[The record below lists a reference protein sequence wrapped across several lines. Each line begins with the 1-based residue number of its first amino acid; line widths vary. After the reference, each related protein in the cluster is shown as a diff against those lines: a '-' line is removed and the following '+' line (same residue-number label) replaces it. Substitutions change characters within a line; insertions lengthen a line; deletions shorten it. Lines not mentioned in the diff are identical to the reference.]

1 MQAIRKQCSGSLRL
15 GMRHLDNH
23 QRLARPRW
31 RVGIWLSLFVFANL
45 VLPAQ
50 ALANA
55 FLRIVHAVPGA
66 GAASLNVKSG
76 AKTITLG
83 PVAFGQASGGALVP
97 SGPFTWTL
105 TAGGKTLFSGTGR
118 LGNGSYTGVLM
129 YKGTG
134 MSALGV
140 MLHIYRDQAAAP
152 GHSAIRF
159 IHAAPE
165 LGNPTLKFDGRTVAT
180 GLAFMMAT
188 PYLSVSPGAHSAAA
202 YAPGRSSP
210 ILTVNGL
217 KLQSGVSYSAIVV
230 GTRGQSVRVVTVTD
244 RGAPLTRPAGH
255 PRADPGTVV
264 VAPGDSLWK
273 IAAERL
279 GPGASNTEIQAE
291 LVRIWDRNSARIGTG
306 DPNLIFPGT
315 RLTIPG

>member
-1 MQAIRKQCSGSLRL
+1 MRSGD
-15 GMRHLDNH
+15 GHLK
-23 QRLARPRW
+23 LSRPRR
-31 RVGIWLSLFVFANL
+31 RVGAWLLLFLCANVL
-45 VLPAQ
+45 LPAQ

-83 PVAFGQASGGALVP
+83 PVAFGQSSDGASVP

-118 LGNGSYTGVLM
+118 LGNGAYTGVLM
-129 YKGTG
+129 YKGSG
-134 MSALGV
+134 MKAMGV
-140 MLHIYRDQAAAP
+140 MLHTYRNQRAAS

-180 GLAFMMAT
+180 DLAFMMAT
-188 PYLSVSPGAHSAAA
+188 PYLSVSPGAHSADA
-202 YAPGRSSP
+202 YAAGRSAP

-230 GTRGQSVRVVTVTD
+230 GTRGQAVRVVTVTD
-244 RGAPLTRPAGH
+244 RGAPLTRSSAPSSSDPAS
-255 PRADPGTVV
+255 VV

-273 IAAERL
+273 IAAAHVA
-279 GPGASNTEIQAE
+279 PGAGNAAVYAE
-291 LVRIWDRNSARIGTG
+291 VIRIWNANAGRIGTG
-306 DPNLIFPGT
+306 DPNLVFPGT
-315 RLTIPG
+315 RLSIPR

>member
-1 MQAIRKQCSGSLRL
+1 MRSGD
-15 GMRHLDNH
+15 GHLK
-23 QRLARPRW
+23 LSRPRR
-31 RVGIWLSLFVFANL
+31 RVGAWLLLFLCANVL
-45 VLPAQ
+45 LPAQ

-83 PVAFGQASGGALVP
+83 PVAFGQSSDGASVP

-118 LGNGSYTGVLM
+118 LGNGAYTGVLM
-129 YKGTG
+129 YKGSG
-134 MSALGV
+134 MKAMGV
-140 MLHIYRDQAAAP
+140 MLHTYRNQRAAS

-180 GLAFMMAT
+180 DLAFMMAT
-188 PYLSVSPGAHSAAA
+188 PYLSVSPGAH
-202 YAPGRSSP
+202 
-210 ILTVNGL
+210 
-217 KLQSGVSYSAIVV
+217 
-230 GTRGQSVRVVTVTD
+230 VTVTD
-244 RGAPLTRPAGH
+244 RGAPLTRSSAPSSSDPAS
-255 PRADPGTVV
+255 VV

-273 IAAERL
+273 IAAAHVA
-279 GPGASNTEIQAE
+279 PGAGNAAVYAE
-291 LVRIWDRNSARIGTG
+291 VIRIWNANAGRIGTG
-306 DPNLIFPGT
+306 DPNLVFPGT
-315 RLTIPG
+315 RLSIPR